1 MRRGDICIPAA
12 RGTYT
17 GKPRPV
23 VIVQDDRFDATASV
37 TVCPLTTSEV
47 EAPLLRIAVEPTDST
62 GIQQSS
68 QIMVDKV
75 TTMPRGN
82 VGEHVGRLSDAD
94 LVRLDRALLVVLGLA
109 D

>member
-1 MRRGDICIPAA
+1 MRRGDLYTAA
-12 RGTYT
+12 TRGAYT

-37 TVCPLTTSEV
+37 TVCPLTTNPI
-47 EAPLLRIAVEPTDST
+47 EAPLVRIPLDATGNT
-62 GIQQSS
+62 GIDRPS

-75 TTMPRGN
+75 TTMPRAN
-82 VGEHVGRLSDAD
+82 VCDRLGRIPDAD
-94 LVRLDRALLVVLGLA
+94 LVRLDRALLVFLGLA